1 MSVYKRKWKILNG
14 QVKEAWVHEYKVSG
28 KRHIKTFAIRKEAVA
43 FRNKVGTEIAEGV
56 H

>member
-1 MSVYKRKWKILNG
+1 MNTKSV
-14 QVKEAWVHEYKVSG
+14 VSATS
-28 KRHIKTFAIRKEAVA
+28 RPSPSEKEAVA